1 MPSVFRV
8 NAGRRAAVSVLHFFV
23 RLKIKER
30 STVGYINSNKI
41 RFSILIFLAVLLA
54 STPVAALQNTGEGLI
69 QSEDIIEEKL
79 NNSEMKTIKET
90 IDKALSKS
98 QISKAYNLN
107 SEEIIKN
114 SLKGKPLESL
124 KGLPKILVAI
134 LGKEIKINIALTIQ
148 LLAIMLLGTVI
159 RALQPL
165 ENGIPNEVAKLGV
178 NSILIIVA
186 AVSFG
191 TAVDIAKRT
200 IETMQHTAS
209 VAMPALIALMAASGK
224 VITVTAMQP
233 IMLATVNIA
242 CQIFKTVLLPVTV
255 MAGTLFLVDSVSER
269 FKLSSLAK
277 LLKSCA
283 VWITGAITLLFS
295 IFMSIQKIAG
305 SSIDAVTV
313 KTTRFAIGTFIPV
326 AGKYMSDPAETI
338 LHYTAA
344 VSNIAGI
351 LTVIGLGLIFVIPFI
366 KVFVIMTAIRIAAA
380 VGAPICDESICDA
393 LTDSAGCISLMLGIM
408 GASLFVII
416 LLTGTLISS
425 SGVMGL

>member
-148 LLAIMLLGTVI
+148 LLAIMLLGAVI

-326 AGKYMSDPAETI
+326 AGKYMSDAAETL

>member
-1 MPSVFRV
+1 V
-8 NAGRRAAVSVLHFFV
+8 
-23 RLKIKER
+23 KER
-30 STVGYINSNKI
+30 GKVGYINRNKI
-41 RFSILIFLAVLLA
+41 VFLLSIFLTVLFVP
-54 STPVAALQNTGEGLI
+54 TPVAALQDTGAGLI
-69 QSEDIIEEKL
+69 RSEDIIEEKL
-79 NNSEMKTIKET
+79 KNSEIKTIKET

-107 SEEIIKN
+107 SEEIIRN
-114 SLKGKPLESL
+114 ALKGKPLDSL
-124 KGLPKILVAI
+124 KGLPKILGAV
-134 LGKEIKINIALTIQ
+134 LGKEIKVNIVLTIQ
-148 LLAIMLLGTVI
+148 LLAIMLLGAII

-186 AVSFG
+186 SVSFG
-191 TAVDIAKRT
+191 SAVDIAKKT
-200 IETMQHTAS
+200 IETMQNTAS

-224 VITVTAMQP
+224 IITVTAMQP
-233 IMLATVNIA
+233 LMFAAVNIA

-269 FKLSSLAK
+269 FKLSSLAN

-283 VWITGAITLLFS
+283 IWITGAITLLFS
-295 IFMSIQKIAG
+295 VLMSVQKIAG

-326 AGKYMSDPAETI
+326 AGKYMSDAAETI
-338 LHYTAA
+338 LHCTAA

-351 LTVIGLGLIFVIPFI
+351 LTVIGLGVIFVIPFI
-366 KVFVIMTAIRIAAA
+366 KVFVIMTAFRLAAA

-393 LTDSAGCISLMLGIM
+393 LTESAGCISLMLGIM

-416 LLTGTLISS
+416 ILTGTLMSS
-425 SGVMGL
+425 SGLMGQ

>member
-1 MPSVFRV
+1 M
-8 NAGRRAAVSVLHFFV
+8 
-23 RLKIKER
+23 
-30 STVGYINSNKI
+30 GYINRNKI
-41 RFSILIFLAVLLA
+41 VFLLSIFLTVLFVP
-54 STPVAALQNTGEGLI
+54 TPVAALQDTGAGLI
-69 QSEDIIEEKL
+69 RSEDIIEEKL
-79 NNSEMKTIKET
+79 KNSEIKTIKET

-107 SEEIIKN
+107 SEEIIRN
-114 SLKGKPLESL
+114 ALKGKPLDSL
-124 KGLPKILVAI
+124 KGLPKILGAV
-134 LGKEIKINIALTIQ
+134 LGKEIKVNIVLTIQ
-148 LLAIMLLGTVI
+148 LLAIMLLGAII

-186 AVSFG
+186 SVSFG
-191 TAVDIAKRT
+191 SAVDIAKKT
-200 IETMQHTAS
+200 IETMQNTAS

-224 VITVTAMQP
+224 IITVTAMQP
-233 IMLATVNIA
+233 LMFAAVNIA

-269 FKLSSLAK
+269 FKLSSLAN

-283 VWITGAITLLFS
+283 IWITGAITLLFS
-295 IFMSIQKIAG
+295 VLMSVQKIAG

-326 AGKYMSDPAETI
+326 AGKYMSDAAETI
-338 LHYTAA
+338 LHCTAA

-351 LTVIGLGLIFVIPFI
+351 LTVIGLGVIFVIPFI
-366 KVFVIMTAIRIAAA
+366 KVFVIMTAFRLAAA

-393 LTDSAGCISLMLGIM
+393 LTESAGCISLMLGIM

-416 LLTGTLISS
+416 ILTGTLMSS
-425 SGVMGL
+425 SGLMGQ

>member
-148 LLAIMLLGTVI
+148 LLAIMLLGAVI

-326 AGKYMSDPAETI
+326 AGKYMSDAAETI